1 MKADNGK
8 GAFRALVLITSPRL
22 AERATALFTHSGPA
36 AYYRFHAS
44 GTASSE
50 IVDLLGLGNID
61 KSVFV
66 ALTNKR
72 ASDELLEALYTK
84 LGLETTDSGIAFTLP
99 LTGCSRLLR
108 DLMLGKAADTA
119 THEEDSDM
127 QNSEYSMIAAL
138 INQGFSEDVV
148 AAAKEAGARGG
159 TVFHLRRITGEE
171 IKQSWGLS
179 GSDEKEAVLIIT
191 DAKNKVKIMQA
202 ISARCGIQSEAQGV
216 VLSLPIDGVIGLGS
230 TKHISGQ

>member
-1 MKADNGK
+1 MKSDN
-8 GAFRALVLITSPRL
+8 GAFRALVLITTPRL
-22 AERATALFTHSGPA
+22 AERATALFQQSRPA
-36 AYYRFHAS
+36 AHYRFHAY

-72 ASDELLEALYTK
+72 AADELLETLYSK

-108 DLMLGKAADTA
+108 DLMLGGSEET
-119 THEEDSDM
+119 TTQEDSYM
-127 QNSEYSMIAAL
+127 QNAEYSMIAAL
-138 INQGFSEDVV
+138 INQGFSEEVV
-148 AAAKEAGARGG
+148 AAAGEAGARGG
-159 TVFHLRRITGEE
+159 TVFHVRRITGEE

-179 GSDEKEAVLIIT
+179 GTDEKEAVLIIT
-191 DAKNKVKIMQA
+191 DAKNKLKIMQA